1 MVIFM
6 LTMVHSKCK
15 SFLRNHDP
23 LQFQICSKERFNYI
37 TRSYEILKIEKYLIE
52 HVLQSGPF
60 SKVATFIIHQLFSIS
75 ENLQKF
81 AYFTAL
87 VLTSCPQP
95 FLLIRVIDFIFSEP
109 LKRLTL
115 CVYWLVIISVSVRRF
130 YSISKN
136 SKTERILLRK
146 YYHLMAVAIFVP
158 ALIFQVLWL
167 QKQIFL
173 SLSTF
178 LFAFID

>member
-1 MVIFM
+1 MCCNLDLLAKLLPVLF
-6 LTMVHSKCK
+6 TNY
-15 SFLRNHDP
+15 FL
-23 LQFQICSKERFNYI
+23 SV
-37 TRSYEILKIEKYLIE
+37 EI
-52 HVLQSGPF
+52 
-60 SKVATFIIHQLFSIS
+60 
-75 ENLQKF
+75 LQKF

-87 VLTSCPQP
+87 VLTSCRQP

-158 ALIFQVLWL
+158 ALIFQVLWF
-167 QKQIFL
+167 QNYIFCHCPHFYL
-173 SLSTF
+173 L
-178 LFAFID
+178 LID